1 MEKSRREKK
10 ERRRR
15 GRGGGEGEEE
25 EREKKRRGRRGGE
38 GEKEE
43 RWGGGGWLVGG
54 HCVSTEQTLPHIYG
68 NYTIVLAELAQLVAP
83 GKPELEQKKEKL

>member
-1 MEKSRREKK
+1 MGEEEER

-25 EREKKRRGRRGGE
+25 EREKRRRDGV
-38 GEKEE
+38 
-43 RWGGGGWLVGG
+43 VGKWCYVWG
-54 HCVSTEQTLPHIYG
+54 HCVTAEQSLPHIYG